1 MQTLNVTST
10 DLLQSDMHPTF
21 DSVVYV
27 NVLEHIRD
35 DVDELRTA
43 HELLVPGG
51 TLAIFVPALPR
62 LYGSLDY
69 KSGHHRR
76 YTADT
81 LRDVIDGAGFEVAD
95 VRYLDVLGVVPYFVM
110 YRLLDVKT
118 LGSVSSNGYDRVIVP
133 VSRAV
138 QRLVPHPPV
147 GKNLLAIARR
157 PHDASRPHASRLE
170 PRSTS
175 TRRSLRRRGGRCR
188 TAAVAALEPVER
200 SSGGSVAGW
209 SGSGSDGGSMSLSTI
224 ASKIDART
232 VDRQLL
238 AVRTGSTRRATSTP
252 SSSITVSN

>member
-1 MQTLNVTST
+1 M
-10 DLLQSDMHPTF
+10 
-21 DSVVYV
+21 
-27 NVLEHIRD
+27 
-35 DVDELRTA
+35 RTA

-81 LRDVIDGAGFEVAD
+81 LREVIDGAGFELAD

-118 LGSVSSNGYDRVIVP
+118 LGSVSSSGYDRVIVP
-133 VSRAV
+133 ASRAV

-157 PHDASRPHASRLE
+157 PHDAS
-170 PRSTS
+170 
-175 TRRSLRRRGGRCR
+175 
-188 TAAVAALEPVER
+188 ER
-200 SSGGSVAGW
+200 IVKLVPA
-209 SGSGSDGGSMSLSTI
+209 D
-224 ASKIDART
+224 
-232 VDRQLL
+232 
-238 AVRTGSTRRATSTP
+238 
-252 SSSITVSN
+252 